1 MEKFT
6 AREVIPTTTV
16 MPKYVRKAAKTK
28 YLCFGGFNKD
38 GGYRADIGLA
48 VMRNGELIPIEW
60 GGNGG
65 TLSMAEVK
73 EIRKADHNQEFIY
86 IGKVYDS
93 LAKESRDNFA
103 KVIHF

>member
-28 YLCFGGFNKD
+28 YLCFGGFDKD
-38 GGYRADIGLA
+38 GGYRPDIGLA
-48 VMRNGELIPIEW
+48 VMRNGELIPYEW
-60 GGNGG
+60 GGN
-65 TLSMAEVK
+65 LSMAKVK
-73 EIRKADHNQEFIY
+73 EIRKADHRQEFIY
-86 IGKVYDS
+86 VGKVFDS
-93 LAKESRDNFA
+93 VENKSRDNFA